1 MRIGKFG
8 YLNNYLPY
16 YWLEKQGYDVDVVES
31 NPREMAELLGKSI
44 DFAPIPAYYYL
55 LNKERLRSYDF
66 CIASTDR
73 VISVLVVSKNSNS
86 LDDRSIAIT
95 NHSMTSVNLLKIIL
109 KEKGME
115 NKLVTLDNSKPTALL
130 NNCDYALVIGDEAI
144 KARMLY
150 RVVMDLG
157 EEWYELTGKPM
168 VFGISTSLKG
178 FDASATNELVMKSI
192 DWGWENLE
200 EIVAAAESKFKMPGE
215 FLEEYFKTLSYK
227 MGKKERKGLDLFE
240 VLCHEH
246 GLLPYQKYQ

>member
-16 YWLEKQGYDVDVVES
+16 YWLEKQGYDVVES
-31 NPREMAELLGKSI
+31 NPREMTELLGSSI
-44 DFAPIPAYYYL
+44 DFAPVPAFYYL
-55 LNKERLRSYDF
+55 LNKDRLRSYNF
-66 CIASTDR
+66 CVASTDR
-73 VISVLVVSKNSNS
+73 VISVLVVSRNNKDLNKG
-86 LDDRSIAIT
+86 SIAIT
-95 NHSMTSVNLLKIIL
+95 NHSMTSVNLLKVIL
-109 KEKGME
+109 REKGME
-115 NKLVTLDNSKPTALL
+115 NKLVAPHSSKPTPLLDNSE
-130 NNCDYALVIGDEAI
+130 YALVIGDEAI

-168 VFGISTSLKG
+168 VFGISASLKG
-178 FDASATNELVMKSI
+178 VDASATDELVMESI

-227 MGKKERKGLDLFE
+227 MRNNEKKGLNLFE

-246 GLLPYQKYQ
+246 GLLPYQKSQQ

>member
-16 YWLEKQGYDVDVVES
+16 YWLEKQGYDVVES
-31 NPREMAELLGKSI
+31 NPREMTELLGSSI
-44 DFAPIPAYYYL
+44 DFAPVPAFYYL

-66 CIASTDR
+66 CVASTNR
-73 VISVLVVSKNSNS
+73 VISVLVVSRNNKS
-86 LDDRSIAIT
+86 LDNSSIAVT

-109 KEKGME
+109 REKGME
-115 NKLVTLDNSKPTALL
+115 NELVIPQDSKPTPLL
-130 NNCDYALVIGDEAI
+130 DSSDYALVIGDEAI

-168 VFGISTSLKG
+168 VFGISASSKG
-178 FDASATNELVMKSI
+178 FDASGINGLVLKSI
-192 DWGWENLE
+192 DWGWENLGE
-200 EIVAAAESKFKMPGE
+200 VVSAAESKFKMPGE

-227 MGKKERKGLDLFE
+227 MGNKEKKGLDLFE

-246 GLLPYQKYQ
+246 GLLPYQKSQQ

>member
-16 YWLEKQGYDVDVVES
+16 YWLEKQGYDVVES
-31 NPREMAELLGKSI
+31 NPREMTELLGSSI
-44 DFAPIPAYYYL
+44 DFAPVPAFYYL

-66 CIASTDR
+66 CVASTNR
-73 VISVLVVSKNSNS
+73 VISVLVVSRNNKS
-86 LDDRSIAIT
+86 LDNSSIAVT
-95 NHSMTSVNLLKIIL
+95 DHSMTSVNLLKIIL
-109 KEKGME
+109 REKGME
-115 NKLVTLDNSKPTALL
+115 NELVAPQDSKPTPLL
-130 NNCDYALVIGDEAI
+130 NNSNYALVIGDEAI

-168 VFGISTSLKG
+168 VFGISASLIG
-178 FDASATNELVMKSI
+178 FDASVTNDLVLKSI
-192 DWGWENLE
+192 DWGWENLKE
-200 EIVAAAESKFKMPGE
+200 VVSAAESKFKMPGE

-227 MGKKERKGLDLFE
+227 MGNREKKGLDLFE

-246 GLLPYQKYQ
+246 ELLPYQKSQQ

>member
-16 YWLEKQGYDVDVVES
+16 YWLEKQGYDVVES
-31 NPREMAELLGKSI
+31 NPREMTELLGSSI
-44 DFAPIPAYYYL
+44 DFAPVPAYYYL

-66 CIASTDR
+66 CVASTNR
-73 VISVLVVSKNSNS
+73 VISVLVVSKNNKR
-86 LDDRSIAIT
+86 LDKGSIAIT

-109 KEKGME
+109 REKGME
-115 NKLVTLDNSKPTALL
+115 NKLVAPDNSKPTPLL
-130 NNCDYALVIGDEAI
+130 DNSDYALVIGDEAI

-168 VFGISTSLKG
+168 VFGISASLKD
-178 FDASATNELVMKSI
+178 FDASVTNDLIMKSI
-192 DWGWENLE
+192 DWGLENLK
-200 EIVAAAESKFKMPGE
+200 EIVSSAESKFKMPGE

-227 MGKKERKGLDLFE
+227 MGEQEKKGLNLFE
-240 VLCHEH
+240 VLCYEH
-246 GLLPYQKYQ
+246 GLLPYQKSQQ